1 MLYLQLM
8 CYRFIWDITSEAWW
22 IEEIMWDSSNSLFI
36 DTRIFLL
43 ECRSFPNCSSTIS
56 RLNLFKYWK
65 KEKNNL
71 VCFNVYWQMERLTDW
86 CLSLIP
92 DHVLK
97 QILPPGVEV
106 PSSFETIGKY
116 SVFVVILPFFSFL
129 NKPELFVYFVSCSR
143 LTLIPRHCYMMDC

>member
-1 MLYLQLM
+1 
-8 CYRFIWDITSEAWW
+8 
-22 IEEIMWDSSNSLFI
+22 
-36 DTRIFLL
+36 
-43 ECRSFPNCSSTIS
+43 
-56 RLNLFKYWK
+56 
-65 KEKNNL
+65 
-71 VCFNVYWQMERLTDW
+71 MERLTDW

-129 NKPELFVYFVSCSR
+129 NKPELFCLY
-143 LTLIPRHCYMMDC
+143 TLLAVQG

>member
-1 MLYLQLM
+1 
-8 CYRFIWDITSEAWW
+8 
-22 IEEIMWDSSNSLFI
+22 
-36 DTRIFLL
+36 
-43 ECRSFPNCSSTIS
+43 
-56 RLNLFKYWK
+56 
-65 KEKNNL
+65 
-71 VCFNVYWQMERLTDW
+71 MERLTDW

-116 SVFVVILPFFSFL
+116 SVFVIILPFFSFL